1 VSLRRRWPWLAL
13 ALVLAGVL
21 AVGWNGGHGPTTLD
35 SRTRRIAADIRC
47 PTCSGQSAADS
58 DAPTSQEIRALIRE
72 RLQQGQSTGQIKAYL
87 VSKYGP
93 RILLR
98 PATHGVSLI
107 VWVLPVVAVA
117 AAAAGLGLTFWRRRA
132 PPSLPPSDEDRQ
144 LVEQALGR

>member
-1 VSLRRRWPWLAL
+1 MSLRRWLPWLAL
-13 ALVLAGVL
+13 AVVLVGVL
-21 AVGWNGGHGPTTLD
+21 AVGRSGGHGATSLD
-35 SRTRRIAADIRC
+35 GRTRRIAADIRC

-72 RLQQGQSTGQIKAYL
+72 RLQQRQSTAQIKAYL

-117 AAAAGLGLTFWRRRA
+117 AAAAGLGFTFRRRRSR
-132 PPSLPPSDEDRQ
+132 PSLHASDDDRR